1 MLHHRSPTPRL
12 VALVSVLALAGASA
26 SCIDP
31 VHDQAVAD
39 LGPEAKGVKEGEK
52 HRPGQP
58 CLTCH
63 GGLGPGPDFVAAG
76 TVYLTPTS
84 TTGVEG
90 VTVILNDAAGKSKR
104 VETNEVGNFYIKEG
118 EKDEG
123 EKESKWNPVFP
134 LSVRIEYGKDKA
146 TMYSRI
152 GRNAGCGSC
161 HKRDATGGPDHMP
174 RVYVRATP

>member
-1 MLHHRSPTPRL
+1 MLRARSLISTL
-12 VALVSVLALAGASA
+12 ASLALALTSV

-31 VHDQAVAD
+31 FHDQAVAD
-39 LGPEAKGVKEGEK
+39 LGPEAKGVEEGEE

-90 VTVILNDAAGKSKR
+90 AVVVLKDAAGTEKR
-104 VETNEVGNFYIKEG
+104 VETNEVGNFYVKEG
-118 EKDEG
+118 
-123 EKESKWNPVFP
+123 KWRPVFP
-134 LSVRIEYGKDKA
+134 LAVRIEYGKDKA
-146 TMYSRI
+146 TMYTRI